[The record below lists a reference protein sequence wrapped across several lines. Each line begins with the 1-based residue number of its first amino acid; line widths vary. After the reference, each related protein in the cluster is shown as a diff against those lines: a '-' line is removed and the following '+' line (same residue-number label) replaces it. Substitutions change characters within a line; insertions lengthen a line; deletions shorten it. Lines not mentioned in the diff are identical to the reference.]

1 MAAAASPA
9 PPPTPSSLT
18 PSGAHDE
25 REYVLGTDAQE
36 TARLGLQH
44 RLWSAATHALWERA
58 GVRPGHT
65 VLDVGCGPGYAALD
79 LAMIVGPAVGP
90 AGPGRV
96 IALDESDRF
105 LRYLSQMARAR
116 GLNNIDVLLA
126 DAQRLDGAEDV
137 PSQGVD
143 FAYARWVFCF
153 LKDPEGLMRGL
164 ARVVRPGGAVL
175 VQDYFN
181 YHAMCLAP
189 RRAIYER
196 VVRATADSWR
206 SHGGNPDIV
215 AELPGMFARHGFR
228 IEHMS
233 VHQRLAR
240 PGTTLWAW
248 PDTWWR
254 SFVPRLE
261 AMGFITAA
269 ERDEFFRMWE
279 QACADAN
286 TFAVV
291 PAVYD
296 LVAVRR

>member
-1 MAAAASPA
+1 MASAASPA
-9 PPPTPSSLT
+9 PSPTPASAGA
-18 PSGAHDE
+18 SGARDE

-36 TARLGLQH
+36 SARLGLQH
-44 RLWSAATHALWERA
+44 RLWSASAHALWERA
-58 GVRPGHT
+58 GIRPGHH
-65 VLDVGCGPGYAALD
+65 VMDVGCGPGYAALD
-79 LAMIVGPAVGP
+79 LAMIVGPTVGT
-90 AGPGRV
+90 AAPGRV
-96 IALDESDRF
+96 TALDESDRF
-105 LRYLSQMARAR
+105 LRYLSQTARAR

-126 DAQRLDGAEDV
+126 DAQQLEGTEQIASR
-137 PSQGVD
+137 SVD

-181 YHAMCLAP
+181 YHSMCLAP

-196 VVRATADSWR
+196 VVKATADSWR
-206 SHGGNPDIV
+206 SRGGNPDIV
-215 AELPGMFARHGFR
+215 AELPTMFARHGFR
-228 IEHMS
+228 LEHMA
-233 VHQRLAR
+233 VNQRLAR

-261 AMGFITAA
+261 AMGFITSG

-279 QACADAN
+279 EACADAD

-296 LVAVRR
+296 LIAVKR